1 MKAYY
6 DHKPEPLEAVG
17 NGSYRYHWNIQ
28 VFEPEDHEPTT
39 NTTDAKENPRLTNYV
54 CDELIIWPPLTEN
67 RLTEAVIT
75 EQFAQNYEQKLI
87 NDYNAVQLGILKD
100 KDGAIAQRYKDFL
113 QQRNELK
120 QIVTAD
126 CQEAGI
132 LLTPH
137 TPKTTLAPCP
147 TEQ

>member
-1 MKAYY
+1 MAFY
-6 DHKPEPLEAVG
+6 DNKPSKLEALG
-17 NGSYRYHWNIQ
+17 NGSYLYRWNIQ
-28 VFEPEDHEPTT
+28 EVKPESVEQTSEDGVEAQAEKATQFSC
-39 NTTDAKENPRLTNYV
+39 EEILV
-54 CDELIIWPPLTEN
+54 WGPLTSN
-67 RLTEAVIT
+67 RITEAVIT
-75 EQFAQNYEQKLI
+75 SKWDAHYEQKLI

-132 LLTPH
+132 L
-137 TPKTTLAPCP
+137 
-147 TEQ
+147 